1 MMKKI
6 EDLTYMQM
14 HANFNFV
21 DFKSGK
27 PLADLR
33 YNLVE
38 NCEVNLGAIFGT
50 IIVTICIV
58 IRQYTVPIDRILS
71 VKNARAW
78 VSINFT

>member
-1 MMKKI
+1 MMEKI
-6 EDLTYMQM
+6 EDLTYM

-38 NCEVNLGAIFGT
+38 NCEVNFGQ
-50 IIVTICIV
+50 V
-58 IRQYTVPIDRILS
+58 LS
-71 VKNARAW
+71 NNYCDFDHKCR
-78 VSINFT
+78 